1 MLSFL
6 MMGILE
12 DIIFTFE
19 ELMYVSSW
27 EELIALPSFGKIV
40 LYSSIFLILILSA
53 IFNFIFYRIM
63 RPIAVFIMARHA
75 GYRHAWVAFVPYGTY
90 YLEFVLPIRDF
101 NIFNWI
107 KTEKRESVAWI
118 YIANDL
124 LFPIIDSI
132 LGLVPLF
139 GTVVSWAYQIFV
151 QVWKWRRIYDLM
163 KTFGFKKSAMTWS
176 ILSALYKPLYV
187 VFLFIMC
194 DKEPDYGWG
203 RFDFPIMISYDGEI
217 ID

>member
-1 MLSFL
+1 MSY
-6 MMGILE
+6 ILIWIVE
-12 DIIFTFE
+12 DIFYAFE

-40 LYSSIFLILILSA
+40 LYCTIFLIFLISA
-53 IFNFIFYRIM
+53 IFNFVFYRIM
-63 RPIAVFIMARHA
+63 RPIAIFIMARHA

-107 KTEKRESVAWI
+107 KTEKRESIAWI

-124 LFPIIDSI
+124 LYPIIDSI
-132 LGLVPLF
+132 LGIIPLL
-139 GTVVSWAYQIFV
+139 GTVLSWCYQLFI

-176 ILSALYKPLYV
+176 IFATLFKPLYV
-187 VFLFIMC
+187 ILLFVMC

-203 RFDFPIMISYDGEI
+203 RFDFPIMVSYDGEI
-217 ID
+217 VD

>member
-1 MLSFL
+1 
-6 MMGILE
+6 MMGIME
-12 DIIFTFE
+12 DIIYTFE
-19 ELMYVSSW
+19 ELLYVSSW
-27 EELIALPSFGKIV
+27 EELIALPTFGKMV

-75 GYRHAWVAFVPYGTY
+75 GYRHARVAFVPYGTY

-101 NIFNWI
+101 NVLNWV
-107 KTEKRESVAWI
+107 KTEKSESVAWI

-132 LGLVPLF
+132 LGIIPLF

-151 QVWKWRRIYDLM
+151 QI
-163 KTFGFKKSAMTWS
+163 
-176 ILSALYKPLYV
+176 
-187 VFLFIMC
+187 
-194 DKEPDYGWG
+194 
-203 RFDFPIMISYDGEI
+203 
-217 ID
+217 